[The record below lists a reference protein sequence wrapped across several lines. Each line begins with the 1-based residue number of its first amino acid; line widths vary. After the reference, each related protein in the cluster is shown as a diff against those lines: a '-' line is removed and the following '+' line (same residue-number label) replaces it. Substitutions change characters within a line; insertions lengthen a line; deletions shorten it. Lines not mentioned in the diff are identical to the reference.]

1 MGTTV
6 QNVLK
11 IRMLYRNIFPL
22 TGNGKYICKG
32 NHFLCKTVSN
42 AKDLKKKLGTF
53 QLHIIGKKRKI
64 SVPCFLRKSEVGKKK
79 IIFSQ

>member
-1 MGTTV
+1 MD

-22 TGNGKYICKG
+22 TGNGKYIRKG
-32 NHFLCKTVSN
+32 NHFLCKTVPNS
-42 AKDLKKKLGTF
+42 KDLKKKIGTL
-53 QLHIIGKKRKI
+53 QIHIIRKKRKI
-64 SVPCFLRKSEVGKKK
+64 SVPCFLRKFEVGKKK